1 MSRSTLLETAN
12 AAIQGYNTWTME
24 SIMSCRAPN
33 CIHQVLPL
41 SLGRQP
47 LNNEQYLAHFEP
59 IMRALRKFQAT
70 VKNTV
75 VDIEARQVVINAS
88 GTAMTD
94 IGDYSN
100 EYVLMLR
107 MTRDGTKVEM
117 FEESV
122 DSLYNAEFF
131 VKLRKRLVAK
141 SEV

>member
-1 MSRSTLLETAN
+1 
-12 AAIQGYNTWTME
+12 
-24 SIMSCRAPN
+24 MSCRAPN